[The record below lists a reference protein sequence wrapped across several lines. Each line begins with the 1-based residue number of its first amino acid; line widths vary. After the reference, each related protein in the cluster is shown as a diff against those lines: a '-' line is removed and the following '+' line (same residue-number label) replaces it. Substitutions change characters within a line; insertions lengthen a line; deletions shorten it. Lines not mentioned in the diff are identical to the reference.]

1 MPFARTGLIRAL
13 DCFLLRGKIGVMKIK
28 VTALLLLVLIV
39 TPLITVSSQQLTKSE
54 IKGIVKLEGWDISRL
69 DEWKADARI
78 PWFNVGE
85 GGAHTLY
92 MMAIIPPEKGVLLV
106 DTAYYITDEQGKRI
120 IHDSPM
126 KARTIRRWD
135 VDGKV
140 FCYTAFGPGV
150 SIQQETNGDILIATL
165 GCVTGFAYYD
175 KDGDG
180 RFETMA
186 HAPSE
191 SYNPQIP
198 SWVLK

>member
-1 MPFARTGLIRAL
+1 
-13 DCFLLRGKIGVMKIK
+13 MKIK
-28 VTALLLLVLIV
+28 VIFFLLFVLIH
-39 TPLITVSSQQLTKSE
+39 TSFTSISAQQITKSE
-54 IKGIVKLEGWDISRL
+54 IKGIVKSEGWDISRL

-78 PWFNVGE
+78 PWFNIGE
-85 GGAHTLY
+85 GGTHTLY

-106 DTAYYITDEQGKRI
+106 DTAYYMTDEQGKRI

-140 FCYTAFGPGV
+140 FCYTVFGPGV
-150 SIQQETNGDILIATL
+150 GIQQEPNGDILIATL

-175 KDGDG
+175 EDGDG
-180 RFETMA
+180 RFEKMV

-191 SYNPQIP
+191 SYSPQIP
-198 SWVLK
+198 AWVWK